1 MADMPPPPGFC
12 VVDLFHGQQV
22 PAQTIVKGYMVCQ
35 AHVSF
40 EEDFF
45 RRWEAIQDPKQLDKT
60 EKKLL
65 KKLLKRVK
73 QTKTATTGG
82 PDVAP

>member
-12 VVDLFHGQQV
+12 VVDLFHGQRV
-22 PAQTIVKGYMVCQ
+22 PAQTIVKGYMVCPQ
-35 AHVSF
+35 HVSF

-45 RRWEAIQDPKQLDKT
+45 RRWEAIQDPKQLNKT

-65 KKLLKRVK
+65 KKLLKSVK
-73 QTKTATTGG
+73 KTAKTGG
-82 PDVAP
+82 PDAAP